1 MALLGNLTGSSHLN
15 FQDRTDFYNGVAT
28 TSLRFDDGDTVNLNL
43 TSSQAPT
50 STALATFSCWV
61 KRCDLGSACSIF
73 GTNGSGTSGDN
84 ASWIAFTSAN
94 YLDFANVSGGS
105 YTGRQRTTM
114 QFRDTAAWYHIV
126 VRIDLANST
135 ASNRVRIYVNG
146 SLAESAFVRDSG
158 APAAWASDGAMQLTT
173 AVASARI
180 GAIGY
185 ATANP
190 YDGYLADVNL
200 VDGASLAP
208 ASFGEDKNGVWI
220 PIAPAVSEYGNCGF
234 RLQFLLKGTAQD
246 ADGMGADTS
255 GKARHFAK
263 SSGNVASDSAMPDSP
278 ENNFCTLNSNALFQ
292 QGTLSEGN
300 LKFVGDGGNNWDET
314 SSTFGVSSGKW
325 YWEVKFLSIQ
335 QLNSNIAGIRQ
346 TGRTSAGPWYGSNT
360 AVSDIGVEF
369 GVMDVNGLVTN
380 SSGSG
385 TLTMDIAAGD
395 VVQFRLDLDDNEL
408 SVSVDGDDK
417 GKAWDIT
424 ANIEY
429 TPSSTVYNSSSV
441 IYNFGQDSSFAGTET
456 ATSNTDGNGF
466 GTFHSAVPS
475 GYLALCTANL
485 PEPTIGANSATQA
498 DDHFNTVIY
507 TGDGATRSITGVGFQ
522 PDWLWIK
529 GRNYTFSHILFDSN
543 RGAGKYVRSD
553 STGAEADYGQ
563 TSFDTDG
570 YSMAGTMN
578 AINENNRPYVAWNW
592 KANGGTT
599 VTNEAGSIDSTVQ
612 ANTDAGFSIVTFTKG
627 SNVETVGHG
636 LSVALDLL
644 IVKRRN
650 GTGSWAV
657 YHSANTANPETDYL
671 RLNLA
676 NATADDA
683 TFWGDTAPTTSVF
696 SIGAA
701 FNSGE
706 TLVCYAFHSVE
717 GYSKIG
723 SYTGNGNAD
732 GTFVYTGFRP
742 AWILIKRTDAAEDWW
757 IHDTKRNTFNPVD
770 KHLYANANNAE
781 ATETSEDLLSNGF
794 KLRTSNANW
803 NVSGGTFIYMAFAEA
818 PFKYANAR

>member
-61 KRCDLGSACSIF
+61 KRGHLGSACSIF

-84 ASWIAFTSAN
+84 ASWIAFRADNT
-94 YLDFANVSGGS
+94 LDFANVGGGA

-114 QFRDTAAWYHIV
+114 QFRDTSAWYHIV

-278 ENNFCTLNSNALFQ
+278 ENNFCTMNPLDTV
-292 QGTLSEGN
+292 GTIVSSEGN
-300 LKFVGDGGNNWDET
+300 LEIDSVGDNENINGT
-314 SSTFGVSSGKW
+314 MAVSTGKW
-325 YWEVKFLSIQ
+325 YWEVRADSVNASF
-335 QLNSNIAGIRQ
+335 
-346 TGRTSAGPWYGSNT
+346 
-360 AVSDIGVEF
+360 IGVKWMDGDNTQKHWENGQGISYYSSNGNKYAINGGESYGDAYSSGEIIGLALDMDGQTLTYYNE
-369 GVMDVNGLVTN
+369 GVSQGAIDFSSRSEYTLLAPALSSAEN
-380 SSGSG
+380 SSAM
-385 TLTMDIAAGD
+385 TM
-395 VVQFRLDLDDNEL
+395 
-408 SVSVDGDDK
+408 
-417 GKAWDIT
+417 
-424 ANIEY
+424 
-429 TPSSTVYNSSSV
+429 
-441 IYNFGQDSSFAGTET
+441 NFGADSTFAGTET
-456 ATSNTDGNGF
+456 ATSNADGNGY
-466 GTFHSAVPS
+466 GTFNMAVPS

-657 YHSANTANPETDYL
+657 YHSANTANPETDYV
-671 RLNLA
+671 RLNVT

-696 SIGAA
+696 SVGAA